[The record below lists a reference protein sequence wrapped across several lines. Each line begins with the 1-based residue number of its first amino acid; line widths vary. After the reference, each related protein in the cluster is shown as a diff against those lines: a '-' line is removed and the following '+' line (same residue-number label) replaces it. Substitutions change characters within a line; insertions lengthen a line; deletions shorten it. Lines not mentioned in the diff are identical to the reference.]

1 LKALFCDRLIL
12 SSFQILLAIG
22 ALNMPFSLLLVFL
35 LPIIVVPLVYFAGKK
50 SSKLGATAVGLT
62 AIVNI
67 GLILTT
73 VPTIISGGV
82 YQESYAWIPV
92 LNSHFSLFVDGI
104 SASIAIIALVLILAA
119 AIFSAKYIEGKK
131 NLPVYYSLLSL
142 ISVGLVGVFIT
153 SNFLLFYFCW
163 ELMLVPAYFIIGG
176 WGYCDSYKA
185 AFKLFI
191 FTHAGAVF
199 VLLGIG
205 YIYIVTGQTDMFAA
219 QSALITGGFT
229 EAAKWILLALTAG
242 FAVKMA
248 IVPVHMWLPDAHSEA
263 PATMSALLSGVI
275 ISAGAYAILRLSLTT
290 ILPTVALGDPY
301 FAGAFLHG
309 LAIFGVISAF
319 FGAFIALVETDI
331 KRIIAYSS
339 IAHMGYV
346 MFGLSL
352 FPSAT
357 AVTLA
362 QNAASIQ
369 ATASIQAEQVLAG
382 VVTASGAILGTV
394 LHILNHAVS
403 KGLFFLSAGSVMHQ
417 TEERDI
423 RKMGGLAGKM
433 PFTAGSSIVA
443 ALSIAGS
450 PPFACFWSELFIF
463 VGAFEA
469 FERNDPFYLIPTIF
483 MLIATVLSLAYSL
496 RFVNKVFLGPSKTEN
511 GEVPESGKKIFD
523 VPNSMK
529 VAMLILVAF
538 VVVLGVYPAFFINLI
553 KGVALI

>member
-1 LKALFCDRLIL
+1 MAL
-12 SSFQILLAIG
+12 
-22 ALNMPFSLLLVFL
+22 SLLLVFL
-35 LPIIVVPLVYFAGKK
+35 LPILSLPLVYLAGKK
-50 SSKLGATAVGLT
+50 SSKAAGTVVALV
-62 AIVNI
+62 AIANI
-67 GLILTT
+67 GLVLTA
-73 VPTIISGGV
+73 VPTVLSNSI
-82 YQESYAWIPV
+82 YTESYAWIPV
-92 LNSHFSLFVDGI
+92 LNSHFSLFLDGI
-104 SASIAIIALVLILAA
+104 SASIAIVSLVLITAA
-119 AIFSAKYIEGKK
+119 AIFSIRYMEGKK

-142 ISVGLVGVFIT
+142 LSVGLVGVFIT

-176 WGYCDSYKA
+176 WGYRDSYKA

-205 YIYIVTGQTDMFAA
+205 AIYITTGQSDMFGA
-219 QSALITGGFT
+219 QTALLNPMYTD
-229 EAAKWILLALTAG
+229 AAKYILLALTAG

-275 ISAGAYAILRLSLTT
+275 ISAGAYAILRLSLSTV
-290 ILPTVALGDPY
+290 LPSVALNDPA
-301 FAGAFLHG
+301 FANLFLQG
-309 LAIFGVISAF
+309 LSIFGVISAF

-352 FPSAT
+352 FPS
-357 AVTLA
+357 TLA
-362 QNAASIQ
+362 LSLAQAAASASTAEVAAAQ
-369 ATASIQAEQVLAG
+369 AGRLLVGIAG
-382 VVTASGAILGTV
+382 VSVAALGTV
-394 LHILNHAVS
+394 LHILTHAVS

-433 PFTAGSSIVA
+433 PFTAASSIIA

-450 PPFACFWSELFIF
+450 PPFACFWSEFLIF
-463 VGAFEA
+463 VGAFEIIA
-469 FERNDPFYLIPTIF
+469 NNSFYLIPTVF

-496 RFVNKVFLGPSKTEN
+496 RFVNKVFLGKQKTE
-511 GEVPESGKKIFD
+511 EIEAESQSAKKWID

-529 VAMLILVAF
+529 IAMAILVAF

-553 KGVALI
+553 KAVALI